1 MIKVFK
7 NNEKAFGIF
16 LFVFST
22 LVSILAFIFR
32 EQFKDGQTLGLL
44 GILLINFFSSATF
57 FISGPAFLTVIAG
70 GSVYPPVLVA
80 IVAALGTAFGDA
92 VSFFFGY
99 STRHIVMRKLEK
111 RLWFRVLE
119 DIFKVY
125 STPLIFILSFIPNP
139 IFDGA
144 ALIVGFFKYDLKKYF
159 LIVFTGRLLRFL
171 ILAYIGD
178 FHFK

>member
-1 MIKVFK
+1 
-7 NNEKAFGIF
+7 
-16 LFVFST
+16 
-22 LVSILAFIFR
+22 
-32 EQFKDGQTLGLL
+32 
-44 GILLINFFSSATF
+44 
-57 FISGPAFLTVIAG
+57 
-70 GSVYPPVLVA
+70 
-80 IVAALGTAFGDA
+80 
-92 VSFFFGY
+92 
-99 STRHIVMRKLEK
+99 MRKLEK